1 MNTFKKARI
10 KLTVWYILISV
21 FLLTVFSLA
30 AVTAEQR
37 AFNRIEQ
44 VLSNKATRP
53 RLTALLD
60 ERISQFDKDFKRRL
74 LFFDLV
80 LFVIASGAGYFL
92 SGVTLKPI
100 QEMVKKQ
107 EEFSADASH
116 ALRTP
121 LSTIHLEIE
130 ALKRTK
136 KNIPLSCK
144 KVLDSINDEVLLMK
158 GIVDGLLQL
167 VRGGKLEDKSHWK
180 IFSLSMVA
188 KDSLEQISP
197 LAKNKYIKLTS
208 NIEDAIRVFGS
219 EGEVKEAIVILLD
232 NAIKYTPEKGHVDLK
247 AYKNNKS
254 AILTVSDTGIGI
266 SEKDMPHIFERFYRG
281 TNSQLL
287 SQKGTG
293 LGLHIAQSIIKN
305 HKGKISVKSIP
316 EKGSVFTIELSFL
329 LT

>member
-1 MNTFKKARI
+1 MNTFQKARI
-10 KLTVWYILISV
+10 KLTVWYILISI

-30 AVTAEQR
+30 AVTAEQK

-53 RLTALLD
+53 RLTVLLT

-80 LFVIASGAGYFL
+80 LLVIASGAGYFL

-100 QEMVKKQ
+100 REIVKKQ

-121 LSTIHLEIE
+121 LSTINLEIE

-136 KNIPLSCK
+136 KNIPSSCK
-144 KVLDSINDEVLLMK
+144 RVLNSINDEVLLMK

-167 VRGGKLEDKSHWK
+167 VRSGALQDKSHWK
-180 IFSLSMVA
+180 IFNLSLVA

-197 LAKNKYIKLTS
+197 LAKNKHIKLTS
-208 NIEDAIRVFGS
+208 NIEDAIRIFGS
-219 EGEVKEAIVILLD
+219 EGEVKQAIVILLD
-232 NAIKYTPEKGHVDLK
+232 NAIKYTLKEGRVDLRVH
-247 AYKNNKS
+247 KNNKS

-266 SEKDMPHIFERFYRG
+266 SEKDIAHIFKRFYRG
-281 TNSQLL
+281 TNSTTN

-305 HKGKISVKSIP
+305 HQGKISVKSIL
-316 EKGSVFTIELSFL
+316 EKGSVFTIELPLSS
-329 LT
+329 